1 MAVAPNTAYPDLYAP
16 LSDKTAKKTQIELE
30 LHREETK
37 EGVRFPESHARCR
50 RPLNEWNAKGA
61 ARIVL
66 AAILTDSGR
75 AWTVSTMLAVL
86 NVEGAIRYARE
97 KP

>member
-1 MAVAPNTAYPDLYAP
+1 M
-16 LSDKTAKKTQIELE
+16 K
-30 LHREETK
+30 
-37 EGVRFPESHARCR
+37 
-50 RPLNEWNAKGA
+50 EWNAKGA

-86 NVEGAIRYARE
+86 KVEGAIRYARE